1 MNRGRGYLKG
11 GVLDFDVVSIGGKE
25 GREGGREG
33 GRNTL
38 LGLGEGCVIK
48 YDVQATLRY

>member
-33 GRNTL
+33 GR
-38 LGLGEGCVIK
+38 EE
-48 YDVQATLRY
+48 YATRSGRGMCY